1 MNIRLDFKSDGFQ
14 TVVHI
19 AGRLSGK
26 EVDQLEKACD
36 SIKDLFVIDL
46 SHLLFADDEGI
57 NAIRGIS
64 EKGAQIQGASP
75 FVQLLLES
83 ASSQEMDINGSYSL

>member
-14 TVVHI
+14 TVVNI
-19 AGRLSGK
+19 AGRLTGR
-26 EVDQLEKACD
+26 EVDQLEKACNT
-36 SIKDLFVIDL
+36 IEEPFVIDL

-57 NAIRGIS
+57 NAIRWIS

-83 ASSQEMDINGSYSL
+83 AASLKSDVNRSKTQ